1 MFRQISPDY
10 ARSHGDPMASSSRIR
25 AKVAGAFAE
34 FLLSALAVFLVPAS
48 LISCS
53 LSISRWHGGWEIL
66 RSSYALLA

>member
-1 MFRQISPDY
+1 MFRQIMRGHMVIPWRPRLAYVQKERVHLRDSCY
-10 ARSHGDPMASSSRIR
+10 QRSLFFLSR
-25 AKVAGAFAE
+25 
-34 FLLSALAVFLVPAS
+34 PS